1 MNPSAFSHVL
11 CSLVPATFLLSI
23 VCVRMVPSSGSVS
36 GSGRISSKFRLPT
49 KKKRVTKNGSWT
61 CGLSCWWL
69 DLLFLSTSISC
80 AANYHIA
87 TCLTVQHS
95 RAIPPPEKMQRSED
109 EEGSHVTRVTTGNPR
124 WLDVI
129 LWKIHTTAIISYI
142 IYILYISY
150 WKKARISIV
159 ILVDWRVTK
168 NQRPSAV

>member
-142 IYILYISY
+142 YIIYFLLEKSKDFDCYFGWLEGNEESTP
-150 WKKARISIV
+150 KCSVA
-159 ILVDWRVTK
+159 
-168 NQRPSAV
+168 

>member
-49 KKKRVTKNGSWT
+49 KRKTGHKKWV
-61 CGLSCWWL
+61 L
-69 DLLFLSTSISC
+69 DLWPFMVDDL
-80 AANYHIA
+80 
-87 TCLTVQHS
+87 
-95 RAIPPPEKMQRSED
+95 
-109 EEGSHVTRVTTGNPR
+109 
-124 WLDVI
+124 
-129 LWKIHTTAIISYI
+129 ISYFFQHPFLVLQI
-142 IYILYISY
+142 ITSQPAWLSSIQEPFLHLKKCSVPRMRRVPMSLELPLGIQGDWTWFCGKFIPQQLYHIYILYISY
-150 WKKARISIV
+150 WKKARISIA